1 MTRGPLADGGSLQT
15 ARISGRPCEY
25 GGGGETTAK
34 FPLRNFFGWPGF
46 TIELLATAGVDPI
59 VFLGQNQILL
69 MFRRYPERTH
79 RSRFYRVRREVPG

>member
-34 FPLRNFFGWPGF
+34 FPLRNFFGCPGF
-46 TIELLATAGVDPI
+46 IGLVWSVLEVQIPVELLL
-59 VFLGQNQILL
+59 LGNLACL
-69 MFRRYPERTH
+69 
-79 RSRFYRVRREVPG
+79 PGSCRWWQVA